1 MVTKIRLAVQAAVE
15 AAKKLK
21 KYWPYIA
28 AIIVILA
35 FLPIMLVTT
44 LFSWLG
50 VIDSDDEEMMEKA
63 SQYKTLATA
72 EGISWQHVF
81 AVDLGWNEMDLD
93 KIDPKKIIK
102 EFIYY
107 TEEEEDVYETVTK
120 DGVTTTKK
128 TGTRTIKVKRHYSY
142 NQVMDNLN
150 FTVEQREMTDSVLSV
165 LMEQEME
172 NGSIGV
178 NDSVMAFEPLVRKYA
193 EMYGVEDHISLLLA
207 LIQQES
213 GGRVLDVMQ
222 SSESAGLPPNTFTN
236 PEDSIQQG
244 IKYFSQM
251 LSRANND
258 IKLTLQSYNFGGGFI
273 DYALS
278 RGGYSKENAIAFS
291 QMMAER
297 LGWDRYGDINYV
309 DNVLRYATGFITG
322 DGDQIFSF
330 SDVYQ
335 SMREYIGLPY
345 VWGGRKP
352 SDGGFDCS
360 GLMEYV
366 FAKYSINVSG
376 TAENQ
381 YHKTVAVSESAAIP
395 GDLVFFKTTEKEI
408 SHVGMYIGNGQFINS
423 NNGGV
428 EVSSLEGWR
437 KLYPFKG
444 FRRIQ
449 TRG

>member
-1 MVTKIRLAVQAAVE
+1 MVTKIRLAVQAAIE

-50 VIDSDDEEMMEKA
+50 VFDSDQDDAEMLEKA
-63 SQYKTLATA
+63 NNYKTLAAA
-72 EGISWQHVF
+72 EGISWQHVY

-93 KIDPKKIIK
+93 EIDAKKIIK
-102 EFIYY
+102 KFIYY
-107 TEEEEDVYETVTK
+107 VEEEEDVYETVTK

-142 NQVMDNLN
+142 SQVMDNLN
-150 FTVEQREMTDSVLSV
+150 FTDEQREMTDNVIGV
-165 LMEQEME
+165 LMEHEVE
-172 NGSIGV
+172 SGGIDL
-178 NDSVMAFEPLVRKYA
+178 NDAVLAFEPLVRKYA
-193 EMYGVEDHISLLLA
+193 EKYGVEDHISLILA

-236 PEDSIQQG
+236 PEDSIEQG
-244 IKYFSQM
+244 IKYFARM
-251 LSRANND
+251 LSKSKDD
-258 IKLTLQSYNFGGGFI
+258 IKLALQSYNFGEKFI
-273 DYALS
+273 SYALS
-278 RGGYSKENAIAFS
+278 RGGYSKENAISFS
-291 QMMAER
+291 KMMAE
-297 LGWDRYGDINYV
+297 LQGWDRYGDINYV
-309 DNVLRYATGFITG
+309 DNVLRYATGFA
-322 DGDQIFSF
+322 GDQIFDF
-330 SDVYQ
+330 SEVYQ
-335 SMREYIGLPY
+335 SMRGYIGLPY
-345 VWGGRKP
+345 VWGGRMP

-360 GLMEYV
+360 GLLEYV
-366 FAKYSINVSG
+366 FAKYSINISG

-381 YHKTVAVSESAAIP
+381 YHKTVAVSESAAKP

-408 SHVGMYIGNGQFINS
+408 SHVGMYIGNGEFINS